1 MKAVYEGVAI
11 VFGIDAAISTAIV
24 AERYNGR

>member
-1 MKAVYEGVAI
+1 VYEGVAI

-24 AERYNGR
+24 AERYNGRW